1 MTAAGGPDQGGGH
14 LTGRTV
20 VTIAFLIAALVVVV
34 TPGAGVLYTVA
45 TGMGQGRRAG
55 LLAAAGCTLGVVP
68 HLAAALVAVAALL
81 HTATP
86 AFQALRYAG
95 AAYLVWLGWT
105 TLRDRG
111 ALDPDATRPAPSAR
125 QVVTGAVLT
134 NLLNPKLT
142 IFLVAFLPQFVG
154 ADDPHRLVR
163 MLGLGSVL
171 MVLTLV
177 VFAGYGVLAGTVRDR
192 LLVRPWVST
201 WLRRGF
207 AGSFLAMG
215 AALALTR

>member
-1 MTAAGGPDQGGGH
+1 M
-14 LTGRTV
+14 
-20 VTIAFLIAALVVVV
+20 TIAFLIAALVVVV

-45 TGMGQGRRAG
+45 TGMGRGRRAG
-55 LLAAAGCTLGVVP
+55 LLAAVGCTLGVVP
-68 HLAAALVAVAALL
+68 HLVVALVAVAAFL
-81 HTATP
+81 HTAAP

-111 ALDPDATRPAPSAR
+111 AWDPEATRPAPSAR

-154 ADDPHRLVR
+154 ADDPQRLLR

-177 VFAGYGVLAGTVRDR
+177 VFAGYGVLAGTVRDQV
-192 LLVRPWVST
+192 LVRPWVST

>member
-1 MTAAGGPDQGGGH
+1 M
-14 LTGRTV
+14 
-20 VTIAFLIAALVVVV
+20 TIAFLIAALVVVV

-45 TGMGQGRRAG
+45 TGMGWGRRAG
-55 LLAAAGCTLGVVP
+55 LVAAVGCTLGVVP
-68 HLAAALVAVAALL
+68 HLAVALVAVAALL
-81 HTATP
+81 HTAAP

-111 ALDPDATRPAPSAR
+111 AADPDATRPAPSAR

-177 VFAGYGVLAGTVRDR
+177 VYAGYGVLAGTVRDHV
-192 LLVRPWVST
+192 LGRPWVST